1 VESLRWILIAVG
13 IVFIVAIYML
23 GKHRRQRDLFSS
35 DEFVSE
41 MDNDSDADLDMGLPE
56 FSARNLDDVDEG
68 VGAVRVVS
76 GGDRYDEIEKTSS
89 LDASDDSFDDAHNNE
104 EGLAETNKASTGQ
117 TTNNKPNDIIVI
129 YILPKGD
136 ALLEGSQ
143 INSTAQA
150 LGLNF
155 GEMNIFHYANDGRN
169 VFSLANMLEPGSFNS
184 ETIHALKTTGL
195 TLFMQIE
202 GDAMNDSM
210 NDLSEMLQRG
220 YQIAGLLEAR
230 LCNHKREPLTEQD
243 AENYR
248 AQVRDS
254 LLN

>member
-1 VESLRWILIAVG
+1 VEPLRWILIAAG

-23 GKHRRQRDLFSS
+23 GKNRRQRDLLSS
-35 DEFVSE
+35 DEFVSDKNSGE
-41 MDNDSDADLDMGLPE
+41 DLDMGLPE

-68 VGAVRVVS
+68 VGSVRVIS
-76 GGDRYDEIEKTSS
+76 GGDSYGEAEETPS
-89 LDASDDSFDDAHNNE
+89 LDVSDDSFNDAHNNE
-104 EGLAETNKASTGQ
+104 EDLAETNKASTGQ
-117 TTNNKPNDIIVI
+117 KTNNKPNDIIVI
-129 YILPKGD
+129 YILPNGD

-143 INSTAQA
+143 INSAAKA

-202 GDAMNDSM
+202 GDAMDDSM

-248 AQVRDS
+248 AQVRDVTA
-254 LLN
+254 